1 MASENS
7 ENHASVK
14 LYWIICVVLCAITFV
29 EWGIFQFESI
39 RTNAAIMIP
48 SLLIMS
54 IAKFILVCG
63 WYMHLKYD
71 HPILKQYYIA
81 SFFLATAVMIALGVL
96 ML

>member
-1 MASENS
+1 MASEN
-7 ENHASVK
+7 HVSVK
-14 LYWIICVVLCAITFV
+14 SYWIICFVLCAITFL
-29 EWGIFQFESI
+29 EWVIFQFEAI
-39 RTNAAIMIP
+39 RVNPAIMIP

-81 SFFLATAVMIALGVL
+81 SFCLATAVMIALAVL
-96 ML
+96 MR